1 MRKIVAGFASSLD
14 GYIEGAHG
22 EYDWILIDKEID
34 FSEQMKRFDAFLFG
48 RRSYEMVLSMGNKAS
63 QGIKNYVISNTL
75 NSAAENFTLIKNDIG
90 KQIGALK
97 QQQGKDIAVFGGATL
112 LASLLD
118 LHLVDEISVAV
129 IPVLLGQGKPMVD
142 RLTNKVWLSFI
153 SNKVYE
159 NGTVQLTFAVTYSD
173 KESN

>member
-1 MRKIVAGFASSLD
+1 
-14 GYIEGAHG
+14 
-22 EYDWILIDKEID
+22 
-34 FSEQMKRFDAFLFG
+34 
-48 RRSYEMVLSMGNKAS
+48 MGNKAS
-63 QGIKNYVISNTL
+63 PGITNYVISNTL
-75 NSAAENFTLIKNDIG
+75 NSAGENFTLIRNDIG